1 MVWFLILIW
10 FVQVGSVPITNFT
23 NATTSNA
30 TFPATVDN
38 STNPNNSTN
47 VTFTATGSTASM
59 GTRQRQNDWLK
70 TPETREEDLQF
81 DLAIMEGD
89 ILVSED
95 RLAVKLLWPEKDG
108 VASIPY
114 KINDYLA
121 AFKMISDQT
130 CILFHEY
137 TNEINYIDIISGTGC
152 ASYVGF
158 QGGAQSL
165 YFGRACNVG
174 NLCHELMH
182 ALGLHHEHTR
192 PDRDQYVTIQW
203 DNVVPGYSHQH
214 NILNHLTGITCGSGA
229 GLVNLSPEELQ
240 CVGFSTS
247 PTLTYL
253 IQLFV
258 VWSEDCT
265 ELTID
270 I

>member
-1 MVWFLILIW
+1 TSSLGQGESKVDTLTLSPSQQFTVNSQPLLPFSCVQSFYFSLPVKSPLSPPFLSSHL
-10 FVQVGSVPITNFT
+10 SL
-23 NATTSNA
+23 SSL
-30 TFPATVDN
+30 N
-38 STNPNNSTN
+38 SS
-47 VTFTATGSTASM
+47 
-59 GTRQRQNDWLK
+59 
-70 TPETREEDLQF
+70 
-81 DLAIMEGD
+81 
-89 ILVSED
+89 
-95 RLAVKLLWPEKDG
+95 
-108 VASIPY
+108 
-114 KINDYLA
+114 
-121 AFKMISDQT
+121 
-130 CILFHEY
+130 
-137 TNEINYIDIISGTGC
+137 C

-265 ELTID
+265 ELTIN